1 MRNLSRLI
9 VVALAAIVDLLIV
22 VHNKAIDL
30 RVAVLNAVIRD
41 AQLKTVG
48 ALSQITEARK
58 LADAIVA
65 DAVAHALLLRVPRS
79 STRPTATCATA
90 HQPSDNTL
98 PPSGSLTGI
107 CWGLFVIPERRQ

>member
-22 VHNKAIDL
+22 VHNKAIDF

-41 AQLKTVG
+41 AQIKTAG
-48 ALSQITEARK
+48 ALRQIDEDRKLADKLVAEARK

-65 DAVAHALLLRVPRS
+65 DAVAHAQDTAIEGGKIEYQAHCELRYDTPAKR
-79 STRPTATCATA
+79 
-90 HQPSDNTL
+90 
-98 PPSGSLTGI
+98 
-107 CWGLFVIPERRQ
+107 

>member
-1 MRNLSRLI
+1 MRKITSLL
-9 VVALAAIVDLLIV
+9 VVAIAAIVDLLIV

-65 DAVAHALLLRVPRS
+65 DAVAHARATSIESAKIEYQAYCDLRDGTPAKR
-79 STRPTATCATA
+79 
-90 HQPSDNTL
+90 
-98 PPSGSLTGI
+98 
-107 CWGLFVIPERRQ
+107 